1 MNMKDLKPG
10 ELAVIP
16 GFLMTSP
23 YGGGLTWNVTELEE
37 NGYMT
42 VSPLALNFQ
51 VPADFDPVRAE
62 VSGLDRQMSK
72 AADAYHQTIGA
83 LKERKQAL
91 LQITHTVGETEVITQ
106 EEIDAAPLYN
116 FKDIGDDIPF

>member
-16 GFLMTSP
+16 GFLMQSAF
-23 YGGGLTWNVTELEE
+23 GDITWSTQELEAH
-37 NGYMT
+37 GYMT
-42 VSPLALNFQ
+42 ISAVSIQFP
-51 VPADFDPVRAE
+51 VPRDFNPVHIE
-62 VSGLDRQMSK
+62 VASLDRQMSK

-91 LQITHTVGETEVITQ
+91 LQITHSVGETEVITQ
-106 EEIDAAPLYN
+106 AEIDAAPLYN